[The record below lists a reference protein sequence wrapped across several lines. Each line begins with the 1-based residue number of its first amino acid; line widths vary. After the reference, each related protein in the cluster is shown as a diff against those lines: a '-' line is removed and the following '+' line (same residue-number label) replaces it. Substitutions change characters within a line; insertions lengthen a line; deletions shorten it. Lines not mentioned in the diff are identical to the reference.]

1 MGKYSITR
9 NYNFVKVK
17 PADYSILDR
26 SGVLYQPKHDGI
38 SAEIFVEDKNDI
50 SIIGKGITKGK
61 DSDFTR
67 KFPELV
73 AEIKRLDLPEQT
85 DFLSEVIVINKKTG
99 IEECGLATG
108 RSGREEDIPAYAKMF
123 PALGIIHD
131 VVSVD
136 GQNVS
141 KIPYLNRLGALRG
154 HIRGSNILSIIKN
167 TANGKEEWQRVES
180 LKLEGIVIR
189 DPNAILGQGVWKLKR
204 EITEDVYC
212 KGEFEI
218 SKSETYSNMQ
228 YKVDGK
234 IKKGVFA
241 NLKCYQLTES
251 GREINVCDVG
261 GGFSYKDRIDIQSAI
276 DRGIVTAKNPLVLEV
291 KANSRYENGKLRGP
305 NFLRVRFDKK
315 WKECIIYNSEVIPE
329 KGIEDYWS

>member
-1 MGKYSITR
+1 MTR
-9 NYNFVKVK
+9 KYNFVKVK
-17 PADYSILDR
+17 PADSSILN
-26 SGVLYQPKHDGI
+26 SPGVLYQPKHDGI

-50 SIIGKGITKGK
+50 SIIGKGVTKGK

-73 AEIKRLDLPEQT
+73 AEIKMLQLPEQT
-85 DFLSEVIVINKKTG
+85 DFLSEVIVINQRTG
-99 IEECGLATG
+99 VEECGLATG
-108 RSGREEDIPAYAKMF
+108 RSGREEDISEYARMYPAF
-123 PALGIIHD
+123 GIIHD

-141 KIPYLNRLGALRG
+141 RIPYLNRLNTLKK
-154 HIRGSNILSIIKN
+154 HVIGSNILSIIKN
-167 TANGKEEWQRVES
+167 TTNGKAEWQRVER

-189 DPNAILGQGVWKLKR
+189 DPNAILGKGVWKLKR

-212 KGEFEI
+212 KGEFEV

-234 IKKGVFA
+234 IKIGVFA

-261 GGFSYKDRIDIQSAI
+261 GGFSHDARADIQSTI
-276 DRGIVTAKNPLVLEV
+276 DKGMITATNPLVLEI
-291 KANSRYENGKLRGP
+291 KANARYENGKLRNP

-315 WKECIIYNSEVIPE
+315 WKECIIYDSEAIPE